1 MNTLIDEVR
10 TAITGALDSLS
21 SETSSKM
28 AMFALLSLTDEL
40 HGIRK
45 ELRLANMIAADRLEL
60 GRLSGATEKLLER
73 DL

>member
-10 TAITGALDSLS
+10 TAIAGALDSLS
-21 SETSSKM
+21 SEDSSKM

-60 GRLSGATEKLLER
+60 GRLSAATEKAFDE
-73 DL
+73 